1 MIFEGQDENK
11 DSSKSKSWKM
21 KTKYKNSE
29 LEFCKIQVETKIYY
43 ENMKKTKQCCDASS
57 YYKMVLNKLKV
68 MRAFYLFIPI

>member
-11 DSSKSKSWKM
+11 DSSKSKSWKT

-43 ENMKKTKQCCDASS
+43 ENMKRTNNVVMQS
-57 YYKMVLNKLKV
+57 YYKVVLNKLN
-68 MRAFYLFIPI
+68 